1 MRVMKPLSWRMR
13 ASLQIRAMRC
23 DHRGVSAIEFAL
35 IVPLLILMYVGI
47 AEMGNLLT
55 VVRRVETMSSTAAD
69 LTAQVKQVSNPDLAD
84 IFAASTSILD
94 PYPTTP
100 LQVVLSSVV
109 ADANNNGKVAWSCAS
124 KGSPRAVGSSY
135 PLPANTTV
143 ANSSVIVAEIT
154 YQFTPLLGLTTIP
167 SAGGSF
173 NIGNTFKAM
182 SLQRTFYERPRRSLT
197 VAKTDSGCP

>member
-13 ASLQIRAMRC
+13 VSLQIRAMRR
-23 DHRGVSAIEFAL
+23 DHRGVSAVEFAL
-35 IVPLLILMYVGI
+35 IVPLLILMYVGV

-69 LTAQVKQVSNPDLAD
+69 LTAQVKQVSNTDLRD

-100 LQVVLSSVV
+100 LKVVLSSVV

-124 KGSPRAVGSSY
+124 HGSPRAVGSSY
-135 PLPANTTV
+135 PLPANTSV

-154 YQFTPLLGLTTIP
+154 YQFTPLLGLKP
-167 SAGGSF
+167 CP
-173 NIGNTFKAM
+173 IGATDPCFSPGAHN
-182 SLQRTFYERPRRSLT
+182 LQRTFYERPRRSLT
-197 VAKTDSGCP
+197 IAKSDSGCP